1 MHTDLSSYFS
11 VFSQTTMSTS
21 DNHSHKEEKR
31 GPSSIKR
38 SVMENEEEKREP
50 GTSSIDQLAT
60 EISELS
66 IKVMLEQIILYI
78 FLFLVNYIEHVT

>member
-11 VFSQTTMSTS
+11 EFSQTKMSTS

-38 SVMENEEEKREP
+38 SVMENEEEKRAP

-66 IKVMLEQIILYI
+66 IKVTVEQFILYI
-78 FLFLVNYIEHVT
+78 FFSSKLH

>member
-1 MHTDLSSYFS
+1 
-11 VFSQTTMSTS
+11 MSTS

-31 GPSSIKR
+31 GPSSIKQ

-50 GTSSIDQLAT
+50 GTSSIDQLVT

-66 IKVMLEQIILYI
+66 IEVTVEQFILYI
-78 FLFLVNYIEHVT
+78 YFFLVNYIEHVTQKFTFCHDFFFITL